1 VNADDY
7 NAQSAHSD
15 RMRNAVI
22 VLLIVLVLA
31 PTALACTTFCMA
43 RNGEAIFGRN
53 YDFEI
58 GQGYVMT
65 NRRGLMK
72 TSMAGS
78 VSWMSRY
85 ASVTFNQW
93 GREFPMDGMNEA
105 GLVVALMWLDGSV
118 YPRDERPALRVLEW
132 IQYNLDNHA
141 TVSDLLAHIDE
152 TRIAG
157 GTPLHYLVADASGD
171 AATIE
176 FLDGELVVHRGA
188 SLPSAVLTNDTYA
201 RSLSH
206 LQQFSGFGGTR
217 PAPSSASSL
226 DRFARASA
234 MMRAGDASVDRA
246 FEILASVN
254 QRGSTRW
261 SVVYD
266 AARKEISWTSDQNPQ
281 RRTLRFADLQQLG
294 CASEAKMLDVH
305 ADVAGDAAP
314 HLEPYSTQRNRDLV
328 LSSYA
333 ATSFTR
339 NTPLHYAEAEADHA
353 ERFGCPGPRRR
364 ATRK

>member
-1 VNADDY
+1 
-7 NAQSAHSD
+7 
-15 RMRNAVI
+15 MRR
-22 VLLIVLVLA
+22 VLILILIVVTLA
-31 PTALACTTFCMA
+31 PATFACTTFCMA

-65 NRRGLMK
+65 NRRGLSK

-78 VSWMSRY
+78 LSWMSRY

-118 YPRDERPALRVLEW
+118 YPRNERPPLRVLEW
-132 IQYNLDNHA
+132 IQYNLDRHA
-141 TVSDLLAHIDE
+141 TVAELLAHIGE

-157 GTPLHYLVADASGD
+157 STPLHYLVSDASGD
-171 AATIE
+171 SASIE
-176 FLDGELVVHRGA
+176 FLNGELVVHRGA
-188 SLPSAVLTNDTYA
+188 SVLANDTYA

-217 PAPSSASSL
+217 PTPSSGGSL
-226 DRFARASA
+226 DRFARAS
-234 MMRAGDASVDRA
+234 MMINAGDASVDRA
-246 FEILASVN
+246 FDVLASVA

-266 AARKEISWTSDQNPQ
+266 ATRKEISWTSDRNTR
-281 RRTLRFADLQQLG
+281 RRTIHLGDLQLD
-294 CASEAKMLDVH
+294 CTSEAKMLDVH
-305 ADVAGDAAP
+305 ANVTGDVAS
-314 HLEPYSTQRNRDLV
+314 HLESYSPQRNRDLV
-328 LSSYA
+328 LSSYSS
-333 ATSFTR
+333 TSFTR
-339 NTPLHYAEAEADHA
+339 NTPLHYAEAEAAHA

>member
-1 VNADDY
+1 
-7 NAQSAHSD
+7 
-15 RMRNAVI
+15 MRRAVI
-22 VLLIVLVLA
+22 LILIVLA
-31 PTALACTTFCMA
+31 ITPTTLACTTFCMA

-78 VSWMSRY
+78 LSWMSRY

-141 TVSDLLAHIDE
+141 TVAELLAHADE

-157 GTPLHYLVADASGD
+157 STPLHYLVADASGD
-171 AATIE
+171 TATIE
-176 FLDGELVVHRGA
+176 FLQGELVVHRGV

-217 PAPSSASSL
+217 STPSSASSL
-226 DRFARASA
+226 DRFARAA
-234 MMRAGDASVDRA
+234 MMIRAGDASVDRA
-246 FEILASVN
+246 FEILASVT
-254 QRGSTRW
+254 QHGSTRW

-266 AARKEISWTSDQNPQ
+266 ATRKEISWTSDRNT
-281 RRTLRFADLQQLG
+281 RRRSLRIAGLQLD
-294 CASEAKMLDVH
+294 CASAAKMLDVH
-305 ADVAGDAAP
+305 ADVEGDVTSQ
-314 HLEPYSTQRNRDLV
+314 LEPYSAQRNRDLV
-328 LSSYA
+328 VSSYA
-333 ATSFTR
+333 STSFTR
-339 NTPLHYAEAEADHA
+339 NTPLHYAEAEAAHA

>member
-1 VNADDY
+1 
-7 NAQSAHSD
+7 
-15 RMRNAVI
+15 MRK
-22 VLLIVLVLA
+22 VLILILIVLVVV
-31 PTALACTTFCMA
+31 PTTLACTTFCIA

-78 VSWMSRY
+78 LRWMSRY

-118 YPRDERPALRVLEW
+118 YPQDERPPLRVLEW

-141 TVSDLLAHIDE
+141 TVAELLAHIGE

-176 FLDGELVVHRGA
+176 FLNGELVVHRGA
-188 SLPSAVLTNDTYA
+188 SLPSAVLANDTYA
-201 RSLSH
+201 SSLSH
-206 LQQFSGFGGTR
+206 LHKFSGFGGTR
-217 PAPSSASSL
+217 PVPNSASSL
-226 DRFARASA
+226 DRFARAS
-234 MMRAGDASVDRA
+234 MMIRAGDATVDRA
-246 FEILASVN
+246 FAILASVA
-254 QRGSTRW
+254 QHGSTRW
-261 SVVYD
+261 SVAYD
-266 AARKEISWTSDQNPQ
+266 ATRKEISWISDRNA
-281 RRTLRFADLQQLG
+281 RRRSLRMAALQLD

-305 ADVAGDAAP
+305 AEVEGDVASL
-314 HLEPYSTQRNRDLV
+314 LEPYSAQRNRDLV
-328 LSSYA
+328 LSSYTS
-333 ATSFTR
+333 TSFTK
-339 NTPLHYAEAEADHA
+339 NTPLHYAEAEAAHT
-353 ERFGCPGPRRR
+353 EKLGCPGPRRR
-364 ATRK
+364 TTRK

>member
-1 VNADDY
+1 
-7 NAQSAHSD
+7 
-15 RMRNAVI
+15 MRSVI
-22 VLLIVLVLA
+22 VILIVLVLA
-31 PTALACTTFCMA
+31 PTTFACTTFCMA

-65 NRRGLMK
+65 NRRGLAK
-72 TSMAGS
+72 TSMARS
-78 VSWMSRY
+78 LSWMSRY

-141 TVSDLLAHIDE
+141 TVSDLLANIGE

-157 GTPLHYLVADASGD
+157 STPLHYLVADASGD

-201 RSLSH
+201 SSLSH

-217 PAPSSASSL
+217 ATPSSASSL
-226 DRFARASA
+226 DRFARAS
-234 MMRAGDASVDRA
+234 MMSRTGDVSVDRA
-246 FEILASVN
+246 FAILASVT
-254 QRGSTRW
+254 QHGSTRW

-266 AARKEISWTSDQNPQ
+266 AARKEISWTSDRNTR
-281 RRTLRFADLQQLG
+281 RRTLRFSELQLD

-305 ADVAGDAAP
+305 ADLAGDVAS
-314 HLEPYSTQRNRDLV
+314 HLESWSAQRNRDLV
-328 LSSYA
+328 LSSYTT
-333 ATSFTR
+333 TSFTR
-339 NTPLHYAEAEADHA
+339 NVPLHYAEAEAAHT

>member
-1 VNADDY
+1 
-7 NAQSAHSD
+7 
-15 RMRNAVI
+15 MAV
-22 VLLIVLVLA
+22 LIVLVVA
-31 PTALACTTFCMA
+31 PTTFACTTFCMA

-65 NRRGLMK
+65 NRRGLAK

-78 VSWMSRY
+78 LSWMSRY

-118 YPRDERPALRVLEW
+118 YPKDERPALRVLEW
-132 IQYNLDNHA
+132 IQYNLDSHA
-141 TVSDLLAHIDE
+141 TVSELLTHIGQ

-157 GTPLHYLVADASGD
+157 STPLHYLVADASGD
-171 AATIE
+171 SATIE
-176 FLDGELVVHRGA
+176 FLNGELVVQRGA
-188 SLPSAVLTNDTYA
+188 SVLANDTYA
-201 RSLSH
+201 RSLAH

-217 PAPSSASSL
+217 PTPSSGSSL
-226 DRFARASA
+226 DRFARAS
-234 MMRAGDASVDRA
+234 MMIRAGDASVDRA
-246 FEILASVN
+246 FDVLAGVA

-266 AARKEISWTSDQNPQ
+266 AARKEISWTSDRNTR
-281 RRTLRFADLQQLG
+281 RRTLRFSELQLD

-305 ADVAGDAAP
+305 ADVAGDVASY
-314 HLEPYSTQRNRDLV
+314 LEPYSAQRNRDLV
-328 LSSYA
+328 LSSYSS
-333 ATSFTR
+333 TSFTR
-339 NTPLHYAEAEADHA
+339 NTPLHYAEAEAAHA
-353 ERFGCPGPRRR
+353 ERFGCPRPRRR

>member
-1 VNADDY
+1 
-7 NAQSAHSD
+7 
-15 RMRNAVI
+15 MRRFLTL
-22 VLLIVLVLA
+22 LLIVIGLA
-31 PTALACTTFCMA
+31 PAALACTTFCLA
-43 RNGEAIFGRN
+43 RNGEALYGRN

-78 VSWMSRY
+78 LSWMSRH

-118 YPRDERPALRVLEW
+118 YPRNERPPLRVLEW
-132 IQYNLDNHA
+132 IQYNLDNYA
-141 TVSDLLAHIDE
+141 TVSELLAHAGE

-157 GTPLHYLVADASGD
+157 STPLHYLVADAGGD

-176 FLDGELVVHRGA
+176 FLNGELVVHRGA
-188 SLPSAVLTNDTYA
+188 SLPSAVLANDTYA
-201 RSLSH
+201 SSLAH
-206 LQQFSGFGGTR
+206 LQKFAGFGGTR
-217 PAPSSASSL
+217 PAPASSSSL
-226 DRFARASA
+226 DRFARAS
-234 MMRAGDASVDRA
+234 MMLRAGEASVDRA
-246 FEILASVN
+246 FEILASVA

-266 AARKEISWTSDQNPQ
+266 ATRKEISWTSDRNP
-281 RRTLRFADLQQLG
+281 RRRSIRITDLQLD
-294 CASEAKMLDVH
+294 CAGAGKMLDVH
-305 ADVAGDAAP
+305 AGVEGDVTAA
-314 HLEPYSTQRNRDLV
+314 LEPYSAQRNRDLV
-328 LSSYA
+328 VSSYST
-333 ATSFTR
+333 TSFTK
-339 NTPLHYAEAEADHA
+339 NTPLHYAEAEAAHA
-353 ERFGCPGPRRR
+353 ETFGCPGPRRR

>member
-1 VNADDY
+1 
-7 NAQSAHSD
+7 
-15 RMRNAVI
+15 MRSVWLLI
-22 VLLIVLVLA
+22 LIVLVVMLAIA
-31 PTALACTTFCMA
+31 PTSLACTTFCMA
-43 RNGEAIFGRN
+43 RNGEALFGRN

-65 NRRGLMK
+65 NRRGLVK

-78 VSWMSRY
+78 LSWTSRY

-93 GREFPMDGMNEA
+93 GREFPMDVMNEG
-105 GLVVALMWLDGSV
+105 GLVVALMWLEGSV
-118 YPRDERPALRVLEW
+118 YPRDERPPLRVLEW
-132 IQYNLDNHA
+132 IQYNLDNYA
-141 TVSDLLAHIDE
+141 TVSELLAHAGE

-157 GTPLHYLVADASGD
+157 STPLHYLVADASGD

-176 FLDGELVVHRGA
+176 FLQGELVVHRGA

-201 RSLSH
+201 SSLSH
-206 LQQFSGFGGTR
+206 LRQFSGFGGTKAA
-217 PAPSSASSL
+217 PASAGSL
-226 DRFARASA
+226 DRFARAS
-234 MMRAGDASVDRA
+234 MMIRSGDASVDRA
-246 FEILASVN
+246 FEILNSVA

-266 AARKEISWTSDQNPQ
+266 ATRKEISWTSDRNQ
-281 RRTLRFADLQQLG
+281 RRRSLRIAALPLD

-305 ADVAGDAAP
+305 AEVEGDVRSL
-314 HLEPYSTQRNRDLV
+314 LEPYSAQRNRDLV
-328 LSSYA
+328 LASYA
-333 ATSFTR
+333 STSFTK
-339 NTPLHYAEAEADHA
+339 NTPLHYAEAEAAHA